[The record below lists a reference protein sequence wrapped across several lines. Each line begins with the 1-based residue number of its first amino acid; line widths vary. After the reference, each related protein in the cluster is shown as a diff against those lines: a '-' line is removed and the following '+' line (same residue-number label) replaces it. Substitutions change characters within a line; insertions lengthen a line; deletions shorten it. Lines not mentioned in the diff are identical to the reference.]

1 MDLDTAGRILHNYR
15 LHFREYT
22 GSVHNWS
29 SACANNANQ
38 VHDTTG
44 YHARVQR
51 RGPGVALK
59 QDAGLVRLV
68 MPHVPG

>member
-1 MDLDTAGRILHNYR
+1 MDLDTAGGSSIITDCISGN
-15 LHFREYT
+15 T

-29 SACANNANQ
+29 SACANNEDQ

-51 RGPGVALK
+51 RGPGVALE
-59 QDAGLVRLV
+59 QDAGLVRVV
-68 MPHVPG
+68 MSHVPG